1 MKNIEL
7 SLFVNYIGIITE
19 YLGYFH
25 IKKKINLINELSF
38 CVT

>member
-25 IKKKINLINELSF
+25 IKKNKSYK
-38 CVT
+38 